1 MKYPLF
7 KIKIDK
13 QKSINLIKNVFK
25 SGFINE
31 GSEVKK
37 LTKILSN
44 KLGSKKIVLTN
55 SGTSALTIA
64 YKLSGVKNGKNV

>member
-7 KIKIDK
+7 KIKINNK
-13 QKSINLIKNVFK
+13 KSLDLIKNVFK

-37 LTKILSN
+37 LTQILSN
-44 KLGSKKIVLTN
+44 KISSKNCCFFLLQRKKLIFFKSIVVNLTC
-55 SGTSALTIA
+55 
-64 YKLSGVKNGKNV
+64 